1 MSWQEHATYCDK
13 TYKLLYKGVDIGL
26 SAEFVQDVFANTAI
40 DIDDGVIE
48 QMYNSKLEVIR
59 DKKIDEILS

>member
-1 MSWQEHATYCDK
+1 MSWQEHATYCNK

-26 SAEFVQDVFANTAI
+26 SAEFVQDLFANTAI
-40 DIDDGVIE
+40 TLDDRIVE
-48 QMYNSKLEVIR
+48 QMYNSKIEVIR